1 MDRVLRDARPE
12 GLSARKIWCPGAGSY
27 CVEGTNACPLEDVR
41 SEQGHGLSV
50 VADEVLNLAMRAWES
65 VQQIQAMLKN
75 YSLRVRRGP

>member
-1 MDRVLRDARPE
+1 M
-12 GLSARKIWCPGAGSY
+12 CPGAGSY

-65 VQQIQAMLKN
+65 VQQIQATLKN
-75 YSLRVRRGP
+75 YSLKGWRGP